1 MIRKISPTLCVLP
14 LIWASAAPATDTREW
29 QFQMFLDDRPVGEH
43 RFLVQRAQGGTRVL
57 SEAKAEVR
65 ILAIPFFRYHH
76 RSEEQWSRGCMSAIR
91 ARTEKNGDASTVA
104 GGRRGDQL
112 RLDTPEGV
120 LELGGCV
127 RSFAYWDLDLLHS
140 AEVLLN
146 AETGQLHEVDLEALG
161 PSPLPLGEGQAER
174 YRLRSGEL
182 DIHLWY
188 RQGHWV
194 ALESTLSKGGT
205 LRYQLSQG
213 PQG

>member
-1 MIRKISPTLCVLP
+1 MIRKLSLDLSVLTLL
-14 LIWASAAPATDTREW
+14 WATAALATETREW
-29 QFQMFLDDRPVGEH
+29 QFQMFLDDRQVGEH
-43 RFLVQRAQGGTRVL
+43 RVVVQRDQEETRVL

-76 RSEEQWSRGCMSAIR
+76 RSEEEWRQGCMSAIR
-91 ARTEKNGDASTVA
+91 ARTEKNGDTRTVNGSRQA
-104 GGRRGDQL
+104 DQM

-127 RSFAYWDLDLLHS
+127 RSFAYWDLDLLRG
-140 AEVLLN
+140 AEALLN
-146 AETGQLHEVDLEALG
+146 SETGQLHEVDLQALG
-161 PSPLPLGEGQAER
+161 TSALPLGGDQAER

-188 RQGHWV
+188 REGQWV
-194 ALESTLSKGGT
+194 GLESTLREGGT

-213 PQG
+213 DRG